1 MAQTK
6 EQNPSIPWVIRP
18 PHAGHAATEE
28 DEQAAD
34 GQSAFLGVSEWCD
47 LLIIGWC
54 GWSLSVG
61 GCHRWDVVLIIA
73 AFGVEAVDHSEARR
87 AEPFG
92 LLLPLAFVC
101 SRTRWYFASLAI

>member
-28 DEQAAD
+28 DEQEAD

-61 GCHRWDVVLIIA
+61 GCHRWDVLWNIL
-73 AFGVEAVDHSEARR
+73 FDHERGDSD
-87 AEPFG
+87 AEPHIG
-92 LLLPLAFVC
+92 TEEYIDVVLSVLRLQRGQALAVF
-101 SRTRWYFASLAI
+101 